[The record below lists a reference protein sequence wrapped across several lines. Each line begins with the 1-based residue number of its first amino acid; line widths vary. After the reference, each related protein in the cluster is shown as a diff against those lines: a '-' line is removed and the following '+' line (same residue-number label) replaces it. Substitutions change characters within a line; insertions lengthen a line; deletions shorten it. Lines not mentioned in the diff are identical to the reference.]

1 MPKSDF
7 VEIANFALETEAL
20 QFRSM
25 LESHGIEAFADGT
38 AAGTM
43 LSYFGTALGGIRLYV
58 KADDVAAAT
67 EVLRSINQADATDD
81 EAWFCGEC
89 HEKVDAGFHVCWS
102 CGQPRAEVE
111 LATPTSGGLVFAT
124 AEVEDTSSDGDE
136 DATLMRAWR
145 ASIIGLVFFP
155 LFTHLYSMCLL
166 IDVGMSGA
174 ELSGF
179 GQKRFYLTLAINL
192 LAVLFW
198 GSMLRE
204 YFR

>member
-67 EVLRSINQADATDD
+67 EVLQSINQADSVADQP
-81 EAWFCGEC
+81 WFCGKC
-89 HEKVDAGFHVCWS
+89 HEDVDAGFHVCWS

-111 LATPTSGGLVFAT
+111 QIAPPTSGESESPTTEPV
-124 AEVEDTSSDGDE
+124 DTSADE

-166 IDVGMSGA
+166 IGVGMSGA
-174 ELSGF
+174 ELSGY

-192 LAVLFW
+192 FAVVFW